1 MKGQTTAIAMEYCE
15 GRSLEAVYKM
25 IVTRAGRTSERVLGK
40 IACGVLGGL
49 TYLHEKHI
57 IHRGKPRLD
66 DVNENR
72 CETREYLVD

>member
-25 IVTRAGRTSERVLGK
+25 IVTRGGRTNERVLGK

-57 IHRGKPRLD
+57 VHRGYPHMKPRW
-66 DVNENR
+66 
-72 CETREYLVD
+72 